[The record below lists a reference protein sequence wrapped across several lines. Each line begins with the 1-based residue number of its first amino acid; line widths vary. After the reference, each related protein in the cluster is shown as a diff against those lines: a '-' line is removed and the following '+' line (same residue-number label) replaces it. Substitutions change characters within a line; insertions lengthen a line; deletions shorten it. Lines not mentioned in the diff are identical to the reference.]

1 MMKKECGRVFRAYLR
16 YRVGVLLLGAA
27 CAAIWLVVL
36 VLSRLTTEVAQYA
49 SLLCGCLV
57 LVVAVIDYIRFATRH
72 RELASLQNK
81 IVVGLDGLPH
91 PRNLLEE
98 DYTLL
103 LEAAHVDKIER
114 ISQADRLHSD
124 RMEYD
129 TLWAHQIKTP
139 IAAMRLLLQGEDS
152 EPNRAL
158 QAELFQIEQYVNMV
172 LTYSRL
178 DSDSSDMVV
187 QSYELDGL
195 VRQAVRKYAPLFIRK
210 KLQLDLRPLSGEVLT
225 DEKWLVFVIE
235 QLLSN
240 ALKYTSRGRISIYQ
254 EEPGT
259 LVIADTGIGIA
270 PEDLPRLG
278 EKGFTGYNGR
288 ADKKATGLG
297 LYLCRRILARLSHRM
312 TITSSVGEGTT
323 VKLFLASD
331 ELHVE

>member
-1 MMKKECGRVFRAYLR
+1 MKGKEWMRTFKDYIRCRA
-16 YRVGVLLLGAA
+16 GVLLLFAA
-27 CAAIWLVVL
+27 CVAIWLVVL
-36 VLSRLTTEVAQYA
+36 VLFRLPVEAAGYA
-49 SLLCGCLV
+49 SLLCGCLT
-57 LVVAVIDYIRFATRH
+57 LVVAVLDFLRFASRC
-72 RELASLQNK
+72 RELAGMQDK
-81 IVVGLDGLPH
+81 ITVGLEGLPP
-91 PRNLLEE
+91 PRGRLEE
-98 DYTLL
+98 EYTLL
-103 LEAAHVDKIER
+103 LERVHRDKIER

-152 EPNRAL
+152 EHSRAL

-210 KLQLDLRPLSGEVLT
+210 KLNLDLRPLTGEVLT

-235 QLLSN
+235 QILSN
-240 ALKYTSRGRISIYQ
+240 ALKYTSRGQISIYK
-254 EEPGT
+254 EEPAT

-312 TITSSVGEGTT
+312 SITSAVGEGTT

-331 ELHVE
+331 ELRVE